1 MHISWNEGK
10 LLHEE
15 RANPHSS
22 KGVICLG
29 HATLTWHEYRPP
41 KTKTIIKTITVSD
54 DHAVDHALPFSP
66 LEIEKSP
73 DRKSTYKISGCDL
86 PKTPLSF
93 FPTSWKGILHACMY
107 SPYSWSNLRAGS
119 LVPRIPEVRTRP
131 PELGINW
138 WGWIV
143 LVCRPGNSDKWL
155 LATWV

>member
-41 KTKTIIKTITVSD
+41 KNKTIIKTITVSG

-73 DRKSTYKISGCDL
+73 DRKSTYKISSCDL

-93 FPTSWKGILHACMY
+93 FSYFVKGNFACMY
-107 SPYSWSNLRAGS
+107 
-119 LVPRIPEVRTRP
+119 VFTI
-131 PELGINW
+131 
-138 WGWIV
+138 
-143 LVCRPGNSDKWL
+143 
-155 LATWV
+155 

>member
-41 KTKTIIKTITVSD
+41 KTKTITVSG

-66 LEIEKSP
+66 LEIEKPP
-73 DRKSTYKISGCDL
+73 DRKSTYKISICDL

-107 SPYSWSNLRAGS
+107 SPYSWSSLRAGS
-119 LVPRIPEVRTRP
+119 LVPRVPEVRTRP
-131 PELGINW
+131 PELEINW

>member
-15 RANPHSS
+15 IRPKEPILTACS

-29 HATLTWHEYRPP
+29 DATLTWHEYRPP
-41 KTKTIIKTITVSD
+41 KNKTLIKTITVSG

-73 DRKSTYKISGCDL
+73 DRKSTYKISICDL

-93 FPTSWKGILHACMY
+93 FPTS
-107 SPYSWSNLRAGS
+107 
-119 LVPRIPEVRTRP
+119 
-131 PELGINW
+131 
-138 WGWIV
+138 
-143 LVCRPGNSDKWL
+143 
-155 LATWV
+155 